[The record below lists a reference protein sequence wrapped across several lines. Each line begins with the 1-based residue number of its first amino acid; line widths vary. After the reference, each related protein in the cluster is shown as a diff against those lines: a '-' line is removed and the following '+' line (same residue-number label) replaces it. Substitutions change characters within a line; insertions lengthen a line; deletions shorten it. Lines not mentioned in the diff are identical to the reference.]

1 MSQEGP
7 YRGEVVSVLLPCD
20 PGSWRVSD
28 TSLFSGDI
36 INYTFHQYGHMES
49 LNLTCA
55 KVNLTLDGSVAKQA
69 RELGLNMS
77 RLAEG
82 AIVEAV
88 RIERNRLWREKKR
101 DAIEA
106 YEKEVEANGL
116 PLAEYRTF

>member
-1 MSQEGP
+1 MA
-7 YRGEVVSVLLPCD
+7 R
-20 PGSWRVSD
+20 
-28 TSLFSGDI
+28 
-36 INYTFHQYGHMES
+36 
-49 LNLTCA
+49 A
-55 KVNLTLDGSVAKQA
+55 KVNLPLDGSVAKQA

-82 AIVEAV
+82 AIVEAL
-88 RIERNRLWREKKR
+88 RIERNRLWREKNR